1 MKYHS
6 LLILSLLLWLSGSAK
21 AQMKD
26 SITFA
31 VMGNSIST
39 YYGYIPDGYK
49 VYYTEDKEK
58 KYGIQVG
65 DTWWMQLSRLS
76 GLSFLANASWS
87 GSRVS
92 CDLLN
97 SDAPF
102 VSNARVAAVG
112 RAGVPDIIFIMG
124 GTNDWNQAKLPLG
137 NYSTDTFTDSL
148 SFRGAYAMLLHK
160 LSSRYPDTKLVCLSI
175 TPRSAGVDQKNDIGY
190 SQADANESIR
200 RIAQQFGRYYIDC
213 TTIPFSSN
221 WNLYTLDK
229 LHPTVSGAAL
239 MANYIYKEL
248 IAQQIIT
255 SDLRQTNETEEAEC
269 LLDLSFDANGI
280 VNNGTFN
287 AQIGTHGQAATL
299 YDKANDTF
307 YGCTKAATTDYFYAL
322 YDEDSP
328 LTEAFNSS
336 VTWETLVRLEGLAD
350 ESGKISKTVFFGSE
364 QDGGW
369 SFYSSALASAFTYQH
384 QSGVASTVKSLSGD
398 SITVSGKFYHL
409 VVTMDRTSHVIR
421 YFVNGKLVCTGTRAG
436 TDMVL
441 PNCGTIKRRR
451 NMWICLG
458 GNPSAGSSS
467 TGSTNS
473 AACSFVF
480 ARIYNGALTQ
490 KAAQN
495 LYNTYVRQF
504 TEPEPPK
511 HGDLIL
517 DLQFTPDGAINNAPS
532 YSHIPVE
539 MSGNVPL
546 LYNPSIRS
554 YEAQFSGNKSQFFKY
569 FMGDQPSIMSQL
581 SDAYSVEIYC
591 QNSAAKPKASTRPMC
606 FVNGYGF
613 GLHMN
618 SQGNI
623 CYTTTTQGNK
633 TDGSYAKTQW
643 SWIGAGSLT
652 TDYTHYMIVYDRLH
666 FISRFYVNGVEKAVR
681 HLTFKECPI
690 YEWAPSIWLAIG
702 GDALGTYPAATSVGN
717 YPFLGNVAM
726 VHVWGRALTEA
737 DAKRMYDVTQSHEVS
752 YTTGTNGYAACCV
765 PFMTAVPEGY
775 IAYVVSEVTN
785 TKVILKAVAGPG
797 DILPQGAPVL
807 MKGTGRGSFT
817 LSAIDQSNELTPVDM
832 SLTEN
837 FLVGSYCQKPVLTG
851 AGFYLKTT
859 GLGLYRATAD
869 YNLPAFSCYLPSE
882 EKRSYLGF
890 QISEDEDGIKV
901 NEGVRVKNEELQ
913 GGAIYNLVG
922 QHLGKTA
929 KGVYIQNGK
938 KRVFTGM
945 T

>member
-1 MKYHS
+1 MRHYT
-6 LLILSLLLWLSGSAK
+6 LFILSSLLWLSCSAQ
-21 AQMKD
+21 AMVRD

-49 VYYTEDKEK
+49 VFYTEDKEK

-92 CDLLN
+92 CDLLD

-160 LSSRYPDTKLVCLSI
+160 LSTRYPSTKLVCLSI
-175 TPRSAGVDQKNDIGY
+175 TPRSAGVDQQNAIGY

-200 RIAQQFGRYYIDC
+200 RIAQQFGGYYIDC

-229 LHPTVSGAAL
+229 LHPTAAGAAL
-239 MANYIYKEL
+239 MANYIYREL

-255 SDLRQTNETEEAEC
+255 SDLRQNDETEVAEC
-269 LLDLSFDANGI
+269 LLDLSFNTNGI

-287 AQIGTHGQAATL
+287 AQIGTHGQATTL
-299 YDKANDTF
+299 YDEANDTY
-307 YGCTKAATTDYFYAL
+307 YGCTKAQTTDYFYAL

-328 LTEAFNSS
+328 LADAFNSS

-350 ESGKISKTVFFGSE
+350 ENNKISKTCFFGSE

-369 SFYSSALASAFTYQH
+369 SFYNSALASAFTYQH
-384 QSGVASTVKSLSGD
+384 QSGVASTVKNLGGD
-398 SITVSGKFYHL
+398 SIVVSGKFYHL

-436 TDMVL
+436 TDMVF
-441 PNCGTIKRRR
+441 PNCGTIKRHR

-458 GNPSAGSSS
+458 GNPSAGNSAS
-467 TGSTNS
+467 GCVNS
-473 AACSFVF
+473 AACSFIF

-490 KAAQN
+490 RAAQN
-495 LYNTYVRQF
+495 LYNSYVRQF
-504 TEPEPPK
+504 TEPEPPSR
-511 HGDLIL
+511 GDLIL
-517 DLQFTPDGAINNAPS
+517 DLQFTSDGALNNALS

-539 MSGNVPL
+539 MVGNVPL
-546 LYNPSIRS
+546 QYNPDIRF
-554 YEAQFSGNKSQFFKY
+554 YEAQFNGNRSQFFKF

-591 QNSAAKPKASTRPMC
+591 QNSAAKPKASTRPLC

-623 CYTTTTQGNK
+623 CYTTTTQGSK

-643 SWIGAGSLT
+643 TWIGSGSLT
-652 TDYTHYMIVYDRLH
+652 TDYTHYVIVYDRLH
-666 FISRFYVNGVEKAVR
+666 YVSRFYVNGVEKAVR

-690 YEWAPSIWLAIG
+690 YEWTPSSWLAIG
-702 GDALGTYPAATSVGN
+702 GDALGAYNSATSVGN
-717 YPFLGNVAM
+717 YPYMGNVAM
-726 VHVWGRALTEA
+726 VRVWGRALT
-737 DAKRMYDVTQSHEVS
+737 DADVTQMYDLTQSLEVS

-765 PFMTAVPEGY
+765 PFVTTVPEGY
-775 IAYVVSEVTN
+775 TAYVVSEVTKTN
-785 TKVILKAVAGPG
+785 TILKAVAGPG

-807 MKGTGRGSFT
+807 LKGATRSRFT
-817 LSAIDQSNELTPVDM
+817 LTAIDQSCEYTPIDM
-832 SLTEN
+832 SSQLN
-837 FLVGSYCQKPVLTG
+837 YLVGSYCHKLLPAGT
-851 AGFYLKTT
+851 GFYLKT
-859 GLGLYRATAD
+859 GGAGVYRASAD
-869 YNLPAFSCYLPSE
+869 YDLPACSCYLPSNE
-882 EKRSYLGF
+882 RRTFLGF
-890 QISEDEDGIKV
+890 QVSEDDDEIPLLRDSLTTDV
-901 NEGVRVKNEELQ
+901 YYDLQ
-913 GGAIYNLVG
+913 GRRTSYKHNGIYINKRKKILV
-922 QHLGKTA
+922 K
-929 KGVYIQNGK
+929 
-938 KRVFTGM
+938 
-945 T
+945 

>member
-1 MKYHS
+1 MRHYTI
-6 LLILSLLLWLSGSAK
+6 LLLGILLWLSGSTK
-21 AQMKD
+21 AQVKD

-31 VMGNSIST
+31 IMGNSIST
-39 YYGYIPDGYK
+39 YYGYIPAGYK
-49 VYYTEDKEK
+49 VFYTEDREK

-76 GLSFLANASWS
+76 GLTFLANASWS

-92 CDLLN
+92 CDLLD

-112 RAGVPDIIFIMG
+112 RAGVPDLIFIMG

-148 SFRGAYAMLLHK
+148 TFRGAYAMLLHK
-160 LSSRYPDTKLVCLSI
+160 LSTRYPTTKLICLSI
-175 TPRSAGVDQKNDIGY
+175 TPRSAGVDQQNAIGY

-200 RIAQQFGRYYIDC
+200 KIAQQFGGYYIDC

-221 WNLYTLDK
+221 WNLYTMDK
-229 LHPTVSGAAL
+229 LHPTAAGAAL
-239 MANYIYKEL
+239 MANYIYREL

-255 SDLRQTNETEEAEC
+255 SDLRQNNETETAEC

-280 VNNGTFN
+280 INKGIFN
-287 AQIGTHGQAATL
+287 AQIGSRGQATTL
-299 YDKANDTF
+299 YDKANNTY
-307 YGCTKAATTDYFYAL
+307 YGCTKVATTDYFYAL
-322 YDEDSP
+322 YNEDSP
-328 LTEAFNSS
+328 LAEAFNSS

-350 ESGKISKTVFFGSE
+350 ESGKISKTAFFGSE

-369 SFYSSALASAFTYQH
+369 SFYNSALASAFTYQH
-384 QSGVASTVKSLSGD
+384 QSGVASTVKNLGGD

-409 VVTMDRTSHVIR
+409 VVTMDRTSHIIR

-436 TDMVL
+436 TDMVF
-441 PNCGTIKRRR
+441 PNCGTIKRHR

-458 GNPSAGSSS
+458 GNPSAGSST

-490 KAAQN
+490 KAAQS
-495 LYNTYVRQF
+495 LYNSYVRQF

-517 DLQFTPDGAINNAPS
+517 DLQFTPDGAINNALS
-532 YSHIPVE
+532 YNHIPVE

-546 LYNPSIRS
+546 QYNSDIRS
-554 YEAQFSGNKSQFFKY
+554 YEAQFNGNKLQFFKY

-591 QNSAAKPKASTRPMC
+591 QNNAAKPKASTRPLC

-643 SWIGAGSLT
+643 SWIGTGTLT
-652 TDYTHYMIVYDRLH
+652 TDYTHYVIVYDRLH
-666 FISRFYVNGVEKAVR
+666 FISRFYVNGEEKAVR

-690 YEWAPSIWLAIG
+690 YEWAPSTWLAIG
-702 GDALGTYPAATSVGN
+702 GDALDTYSATTSVGN

-726 VHVWGRALTEA
+726 IRVWGRALTAA
-737 DAKRMYDVTQSHEVS
+737 DAKQMYDVTQSHEVN
-752 YTTGTNGYAACCV
+752 YTTGSNGYAACCV
-765 PFMTAVPEGY
+765 PFVTAVPEGY
-775 IAYVVSEVTN
+775 VAYVVSEVTN
-785 TKVILKAVAGPG
+785 TKVILKPVAGAG
-797 DILPQGAPVL
+797 DILPQGTPVL
-807 MKGTGRGSFT
+807 IKGTARSSFT
-817 LSAIDQSNELTPVDM
+817 LSAIDQSIEYTPVDLSM
-832 SLTEN
+832 QVN
-837 FLVGSYCQKPVLTG
+837 FLVGSYCQKPVPAST
-851 AGFYLKTT
+851 GFYLKIT
-859 GLGLYRATAD
+859 GSGLYRATAD
-869 YNLPAFSCYLPSE
+869 YKLPACSCYLPSA

-890 QISEDEDGIKV
+890 QISEDPDGIIL
-901 NEGVRVKNEELQ
+901 NEELRIKNEELF
-913 GGAIYNLVG
+913 GRAVYNLSG
-922 QHLGKTA
+922 QRLQKAQRGINI
-929 KGVYIQNGK
+929 VNGK
-938 KRVFTGM
+938 KVVRH
-945 T
+945 

>member
-1 MKYHS
+1 
-6 LLILSLLLWLSGSAK
+6 
-21 AQMKD
+21 
-26 SITFA
+26 
-31 VMGNSIST
+31 MGNSIST

-49 VYYTEDKEK
+49 VFYTEDKEK

-92 CDLLN
+92 CDLLD

-160 LSSRYPDTKLVCLSI
+160 LSTRYPSTKLVCLSI
-175 TPRSAGVDQKNDIGY
+175 TPRSAGVDQQNAMGY

-200 RIAQQFGRYYIDC
+200 RIAQQFGGYYIDC

-229 LHPTVSGAAL
+229 LHPTAAGAAL
-239 MANYIYKEL
+239 MANYIYREL

-255 SDLRQTNETEEAEC
+255 SDLRQNDETEVAEC
-269 LLDLSFDANGI
+269 LLDLSFNANGI
-280 VNNGTFN
+280 VNNGTFE
-287 AQIGTHGQAATL
+287 AQIGTHGQATTL
-299 YDKANDTF
+299 YDKANDTY
-307 YGCTKAATTDYFYAL
+307 YGCTKVQATDYFYAL

-328 LTEAFNSS
+328 LADAFNSS

-350 ESGKISKTVFFGSE
+350 ENGKISKTCFFGSE

-369 SFYSSALASAFTYQH
+369 SFYNSALASAFTYQH
-384 QSGVASTVKSLSGD
+384 QSGVASTVKNLSGD
-398 SITVSGKFYHL
+398 SIVVSGKFYHL

-436 TDMVL
+436 TDMVF
-441 PNCGTIKRRR
+441 PNCGTIKRHR

-458 GNPSAGSSS
+458 GNPSAGNSAS
-467 TGSTNS
+467 GCVNS
-473 AACSFVF
+473 AACSFIF

-490 KAAQN
+490 RAAQN
-495 LYNTYVRQF
+495 LYNSYVRQF
-504 TEPEPPK
+504 TEPEPPSR
-511 HGDLIL
+511 GDLIL
-517 DLQFTPDGAINNAPS
+517 DLQFTSDGALNNALS

-539 MSGNVPL
+539 MVGNVPL
-546 LYNPSIRS
+546 QYNPDIRF
-554 YEAQFSGNKSQFFKY
+554 YEAQFNGNRSQFFKF

-591 QNSAAKPKASTRPMC
+591 QNSAAKPKASTRPLC

-643 SWIGAGSLT
+643 TWIGSGSLT
-652 TDYTHYMIVYDRLH
+652 TDYTHYVIVYDRLH
-666 FISRFYVNGVEKAVR
+666 YVSRFYVNGVEKAVR

-690 YEWAPSIWLAIG
+690 YEWTPSSWLAIG
-702 GDALGTYPAATSVGN
+702 GDALGAYNSATSVGN
-717 YPFLGNVAM
+717 YPYMGNVAM
-726 VHVWGRALTEA
+726 VRVWGRALT
-737 DAKRMYDVTQSHEVS
+737 DADVTQMYDLTQSLEVS

-765 PFMTAVPEGY
+765 PFVTTVPEGY
-775 IAYVVSEVTN
+775 TAYVVSEVTKTN
-785 TKVILKAVAGPG
+785 AILKAVAGPG
-797 DILPQGAPVL
+797 DILPQGTPVL
-807 MKGTGRGSFT
+807 LKGATRSRFT
-817 LSAIDQSNELTPVDM
+817 LTAIDQSCEYTPIDM
-832 SLTEN
+832 SSQLN
-837 FLVGSYCQKPVLTG
+837 YLVGSYCHKLVPAGT
-851 AGFYLKTT
+851 GFYLKT
-859 GLGLYRATAD
+859 GGSGVYRASAD
-869 YNLPAFSCYLPSE
+869 YDLPACSCYLPSNE
-882 EKRSYLGF
+882 RRTFLGF
-890 QISEDEDGIKV
+890 QVSEDDDAIPLLRDSLTTNV
-901 NEGVRVKNEELQ
+901 YYDLQ
-913 GGAIYNLVG
+913 GRRTSYKHNGIYINKRKKILV
-922 QHLGKTA
+922 K
-929 KGVYIQNGK
+929 
-938 KRVFTGM
+938 
-945 T
+945 

>member
-1 MKYHS
+1 MKHYTFF
-6 LLILSLLLWLSGSAK
+6 LLSFLLWLSGSAK
-21 AQMKD
+21 ANVKD

-49 VYYTEDKEK
+49 VFYTEDREK

-76 GLSFLANASWS
+76 GLTFLANASWS

-160 LSSRYPDTKLVCLSI
+160 LSTKYPNTKLVCLSI
-175 TPRSAGVDQKNDIGY
+175 TPRSAGVNQMNDIGY
-190 SQADANESIR
+190 TQADANESIR
-200 RIAQQFGRYYIDC
+200 RIAQQFGGYYIDC

-221 WNLYTLDK
+221 WSLYTLDK
-229 LHPTVSGAAL
+229 LHPTVAGATL
-239 MANYIYKEL
+239 MANAIYNEL
-248 IAQQIIT
+248 LTQQIIT
-255 SDLRQTNETEEAEC
+255 SDLRQNNETEVAEC
-269 LLDLSFDANGI
+269 LLDLSFNANGI

-287 AQIGTHGQAATL
+287 AQIGTHGQATTL
-299 YDKANDTF
+299 YDKANDTY
-307 YGCTKAATTDYFYAL
+307 YGCTKVAATDYFYAL

-328 LTEAFNSS
+328 LADAFNSS

-350 ESGKISKTVFFGSE
+350 ESAKISKTCFFGSE

-369 SFYSSALASAFTYQH
+369 SFYNSALASTFTYQH
-384 QSGVASTVKSLSGD
+384 QSGVASTVKNLGGD

-409 VVTMDRTSHVIR
+409 VVTMDRTSHIIR

-436 TDMVL
+436 TDMVF
-441 PNCGTIKRRR
+441 PNCGTIKRHK

-458 GNPSAGSSS
+458 GNPSAGNSAS
-467 TGSTNS
+467 GSINS

-490 KAAQN
+490 KAAQG
-495 LYNTYVRQF
+495 LYNNYVRKF
-504 TEPEPPK
+504 TEPEPPSR
-511 HGDLIL
+511 GDLIL
-517 DLQFTPDGAINNAPS
+517 DLQFTPDGALNNALS
-532 YSHIPVE
+532 FSHIPVE

-546 LYNPSIRS
+546 QYNPDIRS
-554 YEAQFSGNKSQFFKY
+554 YEAQFSGNKSQFFKF

-581 SDAYSVEIYC
+581 SDAYSVEIFC
-591 QNSAAKPKASTRPMC
+591 QNSAAKPKASTRPLC

-613 GLHMN
+613 GVHMN

-652 TDYTHYMIVYDRLH
+652 TDYTHYVIVYDRPH
-666 FISRFYVNGVEKAVR
+666 FVSRFYVNGEEKAVR
-681 HLTFKECPI
+681 YLTFKECPI
-690 YEWAPSIWLAIG
+690 YEWTPSTWLAIG
-702 GDALGTYPAATSVGN
+702 GDALGEYHTASSVGN
-717 YPFLGNVAM
+717 YPYMGNVAM
-726 VHVWGRALTEA
+726 VRVWGKALAETDVA
-737 DAKRMYDVTQSHEVS
+737 QMYEILLNHEVS
-752 YTTGTNGYAACCV
+752 YTTGNNGYAACCV
-765 PFMTAVPEGY
+765 PFVTTIPEGCM
-775 IAYVVSEVTN
+775 AYVVSEVSKTN
-785 TKVILKAVAGPG
+785 VILTPVAGQG
-797 DILPQGAPVL
+797 EVLPQGVPVL
-807 MKGTGRGSFT
+807 IKGTAHSSFT
-817 LSAIDQSNELTPVDM
+817 LSAIDLSEEYTPINIDM
-832 SLTEN
+832 YDN
-837 FLVGSYCQKPVLTG
+837 YLVGSYCQKLIPIGT
-851 AGFYLKTT
+851 GFYLKAT
-859 GLGLYRATAD
+859 GNAVYRTTAD
-869 YNLPAFSCYLPSE
+869 YNLPACSCYLPSA
-882 EKRSYLGF
+882 EKRPYLSL
-890 QISEDEDGIKV
+890 QIAETDNTELLSQESTASS
-901 NEGVRVKNEELQ
+901 KN
-913 GGAIYNLVG
+913 IYNIAG
-922 QHLGKTA
+922 QRLQKIR
-929 KGVYIQNGK
+929 KGINIVNGEK
-938 KRVFTGM
+938 VVRH
-945 T
+945 

>member
-1 MKYHS
+1 MKHYGI
-6 LLILSLLLWLSGSAK
+6 LLLTILLWLCGSAK
-21 AQMKD
+21 AQVKD
-26 SITFA
+26 SVTFA

-49 VYYTEDKEK
+49 VFYTEDKEK

-76 GLSFLANASWS
+76 GLTFLANASWS

-92 CDLLN
+92 CDLLD

-112 RAGVPDIIFIMG
+112 RAGVPDLIFIMG

-148 SFRGAYAMLLHK
+148 TFRGAYAMLLHK
-160 LSSRYPDTKLVCLSI
+160 LSTRYPGTKLVCLSI
-175 TPRSAGVDQKNDIGY
+175 TPRSAGVDQQNAIGY

-200 RIAQQFGRYYIDC
+200 RIAQQFGGYYIDC

-221 WNLYTLDK
+221 WSLYTLDK
-229 LHPTVSGAAL
+229 LHPTAAGAAL
-239 MANYIYKEL
+239 MANYIYREL

-255 SDLRQTNETEEAEC
+255 SDLRQSNETETAEC

-280 VNNGTFN
+280 VNKGTFN
-287 AQIGTHGQAATL
+287 TQIGTHGQAAIL
-299 YDKANDTF
+299 YDKANDTY
-307 YGCTKAATTDYFYAL
+307 YGCTKVAATDYFYAL

-369 SFYSSALASAFTYQH
+369 SFYNSALASAFTYQH
-384 QSGVASTVKSLSGD
+384 QSGVASTVKNLGGD
-398 SITVSGKFYHL
+398 SIAVSGKFYHL
-409 VVTMDRTSHVIR
+409 VVTMDRTSHIIR

-441 PNCGTIKRRR
+441 PNCGTIKRHR

-458 GNPSAGSSS
+458 GNPSAGTCA

-490 KAAQN
+490 KSAQS
-495 LYNTYVRQF
+495 LYNSYVRQF

-517 DLQFTPDGAINNAPS
+517 DLQFTPDGAVNNAPS
-532 YSHIPVE
+532 YNHIPVE

-546 LYNPSIRS
+546 QYNPSIRS
-554 YEAQFSGNKSQFFKY
+554 YVAQFSGNKSQFFKY

-591 QNSAAKPKASTRPMC
+591 QNSSAKPKASTRPLC

-652 TDYTHYMIVYDRLH
+652 TDYTHYVIVYDRLH
-666 FISRFYVNGVEKAVR
+666 FVSRFYVNGVEKAVR
-681 HLTFKECPI
+681 YLTFKECPI
-690 YEWAPSIWLAIG
+690 YELAPSTWLAIG
-702 GDALGTYPAATSVGN
+702 GDALGAYNTATSVGN

-726 VHVWGRALTEA
+726 VRVWGKALSERDVA
-737 DAKRMYDVTQSHEVS
+737 QMYEILLNHEVN
-752 YTTGTNGYAACCV
+752 YTIGNNGFAACCV
-765 PFMTAVPEGY
+765 PFVTSIPEGC
-775 IAYVVSEVTN
+775 IAYVVSEVTKSN
-785 TKVILKAVAGPG
+785 VILTPVAGPG
-797 DILPQGAPVL
+797 EVLPQGVPVL
-807 MKGTGRGSFT
+807 IKGTARSSFT
-817 LSAIDQSNELTPVDM
+817 LSAIDQSEEYTPINID
-832 SLTEN
+832 SYDN
-837 FLVGSYCQKPVLTG
+837 YLVGSYCQKLIPIGT
-851 AGFYLKTT
+851 GFYLKAT
-859 GLGLYRATAD
+859 GNAIYRTTAD
-869 YNLPAFSCYLPSE
+869 YNLPACSCYLPSA
-882 EKRSYLGF
+882 EKRPYLSL
-890 QISEDEDGIKV
+890 QIAETDNTELLSQESTASS
-901 NEGVRVKNEELQ
+901 KN
-913 GGAIYNLVG
+913 IYNIAG
-922 QHLGKTA
+922 QRLQKIR
-929 KGVYIQNGK
+929 KGINIVNGEK
-938 KRVFTGM
+938 VVRH
-945 T
+945 